1 MQSLGTFARAQ
12 LAIVLAF
19 LIAIPAIAQGVK
31 PSPSGRPTTQK
42 RSADGDL
49 PDRDKL
55 NAGTVTIITAPV
67 GGAFAAMGSDMVRVL
82 DDGDNLR
89 VLPVIGKGSV
99 QNLVDIMVLRS
110 VDMGFIVSDALE
122 FVRTEYDVPDIK
134 QRVAYIVK
142 LFNNDLH

>member
-19 LIAIPAIAQGVK
+19 LIAIPAIAEGVK

-89 VLPVIGKGSV
+89 ILPVIGRGSV
-99 QNLVDIMVLRS
+99 QNLVDVMLLKNI
-110 VDMGFIVSDALE
+110 DIGFAVSDSIDLKLGMAFIDGYFDRLRE
-122 FVRTEYDVPDIK
+122 RFVDLF
-134 QRVAYIVK
+134 K
-142 LFNNDLH
+142 L

>member
-89 VLPVIGKGSV
+89 ILPVIAEAPCKTSSTSCFSKTS
-99 QNLVDIMVLRS
+99 IWVLPFPTRS
-110 VDMGFIVSDALE
+110 I
-122 FVRTEYDVPDIK
+122 
-134 QRVAYIVK
+134 
-142 LFNNDLH
+142 